1 MVKSRKSAGAILSLI
16 VALVFPAFAF
26 AENTPEVSDFI
37 RFKERTY
44 TSKSEH
50 LETAIVRYEN
60 SGTQI
65 TIDLVAVI
73 HIGDRLYFQKLNF
86 ALKSYQTVFYEAVG
100 NDFSKSKKPGE
111 PKKQIIP
118 FSDHQQAVAYLGL
131 QQQRNWIDYEA
142 KNFVHADLSWKKLY
156 DLMAIRNQSLTT
168 TFQKLHRL
176 SNKAKS
182 PGSGMASA
190 ATARLTGGDSL
201 ELKRNM
207 ARAMSEAEK
216 LAAKLE
222 SQGGTVI
229 ATDRNNAVME
239 KLKPPSTRLNLKGRQ
254 RNSPFFSEP
263 LTCPISKNV
272 S

>member
-1 MVKSRKSAGAILSLI
+1 MVLPILS
-16 VALVFPAFAF
+16 FAK
-26 AENTPEVSDFI
+26 NGPEVSDFI
-37 RFKERTY
+37 RFKERTS

-60 SGTQI
+60 PGTQT

-73 HIGDRLYFQKLNF
+73 HIGDRLYFQKLNA

-100 NDFSKSKKPGE
+100 NDFPKSKKPAE
-111 PKKQIIP
+111 PKKQNIP
-118 FSDHQQAVAYLGL
+118 FSDRQQAVAYLGL

-142 KNFVHADLSWKKLY
+142 KNFVHADLSWKELY

-176 SNKAKS
+176 SNQGKS

-190 ATARLTGGDSL
+190 ATGRLTGGDPL

-207 ARAMSEAEK
+207 ARSMSEGEK
-216 LAAKLE
+216 LAAQLE
-222 SQGGTVI
+222 SHGGTVI
-229 ATDRNNAVME
+229 VTDRNNAVME
-239 KLKPPSTRLNLKGRQ
+239 KLNAAINAPESEGTPKKFAI
-254 RNSPFFSEP
+254 FFTEP